1 MHVDEDMYGEDRY
14 NLNFRPL
21 TPGWLQVVQFLGV
34 MIGAGLV
41 YCFCEKF
48 KFFVG
53 TIPKQ
58 YARDGKVH
66 YTFEP
71 KDS

>member
-1 MHVDEDMYGEDRY
+1 MNVDEDMIGEDRY
-14 NLNFRPL
+14 NLNYKPL
-21 TPGWLQVVQFLGV
+21 VPGWLQWVQFIGV
-34 MIGAGLV
+34 MVGTGTIYYL
-41 YCFCEKF
+41 CENF

-58 YARDGKVH
+58 YPRDGKVH

-71 KDS
+71 KSS